1 MFAEVLTGIAL
12 FQKSV
17 DFIKSN
23 INTCKDIREIS
34 GEIENLFEAQ
44 SQINKKRSKKDGMTI
59 ADQFGVKSVAS
70 EVIDAKLAAER
81 LYEVSVMVD
90 QRFGHGTWAGILAER
105 KKRIDEAKA
114 AEKKRRLE
122 KKKQQE
128 EIMEVAGYFALGI
141 CILILI
147 FSVLFAVVSFA
158 QIAQAGTEW
167 KLKI

>member
-23 INTCKDIREIS
+23 INTCKDIREIT

-44 SQINKKRSKKDGMTI
+44 SQINKKRSKKDGMSI
-59 ADQFGVKSVAS
+59 AEQFGVKSVAT

-105 KKRIDEAKA
+105 KKRIDAAKEA
-114 AEKKRRLE
+114 ERERRIAQ
-122 KKKQQE
+122 KKQQE
-128 EIMEVAGYFALGI
+128 ELMEIAGYITIGL
-141 CILILI
+141 CIIILI
-147 FSVLFAVVSFA
+147 FGVLVGFTAFANGDFN
-158 QIAQAGTEW
+158 
-167 KLKI
+167 KIDF

>member
-44 SQINKKRSKKDGMTI
+44 SQINKKRSKKDGMSI
-59 ADQFGVKSVAS
+59 AEQFGVKSVAT

-90 QRFGHGTWAGILAER
+90 QRFGHGTWAGILSER
-105 KKRIDEAKA
+105 KKRIDAAKEA
-114 AEKKRRLE
+114 ERQRRIAQ
-122 KKKQQE
+122 KKQQE
-128 EIMEVAGYFALGI
+128 EIMEIVGYITVGL
-141 CILILI
+141 CIIILI
-147 FSVLFAVVSFA
+147 FGILVGFTAFANGDF
-158 QIAQAGTEW
+158 
-167 KLKI
+167 KKIDF

>member
-34 GEIENLFEAQ
+34 AEIENLFEAQ
-44 SQINKKRSKKDGMTI
+44 SQINKKRNKKDGMSI
-59 ADQFGVKSVAS
+59 AEQFGVKSVAS

-90 QRFGHGTWAGILAER
+90 QRFGHGTWAGILSER
-105 KKRIDEAKA
+105 KKRIDEMKEI
-114 AEKKRRLE
+114 EKERIRA
-122 KKKQQE
+122 KKQQQE
-128 EIMEVAGYFALGI
+128 ELIEMVSLGFI
-141 CILILI
+141 VLTILGASFGAIYILW
-147 FSVLFAVVSFA
+147 L
-158 QIAQAGTEW
+158 
-167 KLKI
+167 LL